1 MIEQNSRYVVMGLLD
16 ADSIAFAV
24 GQRLRQGG
32 AEVIYTVQNERLKK
46 LFLDR
51 GDQLTPAQ
59 RAELRIEFCDVTQE
73 GQVRSLFERTGQID
87 GVLHSI
93 AYANPRT
100 CLGEEFY
107 TGALEDIKTAFH
119 ISCVSLATV
128 THYAQP
134 AMRDG
139 GAVVALTFESRRAFP
154 YYNWMGINKAALEA
168 LVRGL
173 ARRYGRDLI
182 RVNAISAGPL
192 STRAAKAIPHFAH
205 LARIWR
211 KKSPLPWDPFEDKAE
226 VAHAAAFLLGPYA
239 RKITGQIL
247 FVDGGV
253 SSVGGDLLGF
263 ERLPQS
269 EDLAQEHGVPLAAE

>member
-46 LFLDR
+46 IFLDR
-51 GDQLTPAQ
+51 SDQLTPEQ

-73 GQVRSLFERTGQID
+73 SQVRALFEHTGRID

-134 AMRDG
+134 AMPDG

-182 RVNAISAGPL
+182 RVNAISSGPL

-211 KKSPLPWDPFEDKAE
+211 KESPLPWDPFEDKAE
-226 VAHAAAFLLGPYA
+226 VAHAVAFLLGPYA

-253 SSVGGDLLGF
+253 SSVGGDLQGF
-263 ERLPQS
+263 ERMPQI
-269 EDLAQEHGVPLAAE
+269 EDLAQEHGVPLSAE